1 MTAHSPASAKTS
13 SQVSQFHDLDNPKRR
28 DYNGYDNDKLGLILS
43 NRKSGMQ
50 INLEGKSA
58 LITGGNVGIG
68 AGIATALAKCGA
80 QVSITYLSHK
90 IEARETVKSLQRL
103 GCEAASFH
111 LDATDSSQV
120 NQVVS
125 QAAEIMNSRIDI
137 LVNNAGH
144 LVERVPAESI
154 SDDHWH
160 RVIDVNLSSAFYCTR
175 ATLKHM
181 PDGGRIVNMS
191 SLAARNGGGNGTLP
205 YAASKAGVI
214 GLTRGLAKELAPRK
228 ITVNALAPGFIVDTP
243 FHETFTGFENYQGI
257 INGIPLGEAGMPADV
272 AGAVLYFISDLGRWV
287 TGQVAEINGGA
298 WFV

>member
-1 MTAHSPASAKTS
+1 
-13 SQVSQFHDLDNPKRR
+13 
-28 DYNGYDNDKLGLILS
+28 
-43 NRKSGMQ
+43 MQ
-50 INLEGKSA
+50 ISLDGKAA

-68 AGIATALAKCGA
+68 AGIAKALAKCGA
-80 QVSITYLSHK
+80 QVCITYLSHK
-90 IEARETVKSLQRL
+90 SEARETVNALNDL
-103 GCEAASFH
+103 GCEAAAFH
-111 LDATDSSQV
+111 LDAADSAQV
-120 NQVVS
+120 AAVVS
-125 QAAEIMNSRIDI
+125 QAAAKMNGRIDI

-144 LVERVPAESI
+144 LIKRAETEGM
-154 SDDHWH
+154 SDEHWR

-175 ATLKHM
+175 EALKVM

-191 SLAARNGGGNGTLP
+191 SLAARNGGGNGTVP

-214 GLTRGLAKELAPRK
+214 GFTRGLAKELAPRK

-257 INGIPLGEAGMPADV
+257 IDGIPLAEAGLPKDV
-272 AGAVLYFISDLGRWV
+272 AGAVLYYVSDLGKWV